1 MTGFVDPADP
11 AAVEAVLAK
20 GLTALGVPALLDQ
33 LASVP
38 DLDVQPARRGGIFR
52 APTPAAVGFGDRRLV
67 IDDRSAVLEHW
78 VGGVVLARDPVARAA
93 LPGALAALV
102 CRAVA
107 AGGAADEV
115 SVLLTALRDAVS
127 I

>member
-1 MTGFVDPADP
+1 MSDFVDPADP

-20 GLTALGVPALLDQ
+20 GLEALGVASLLSQ
-33 LASVP
+33 LAPIP
-38 DLDVQPARRGGIFR
+38 DLDVQPAQRGGIFR
-52 APTPAAVGFGDRRLV
+52 APAPAAVGFGDRRLV

-93 LPGALAALV
+93 LPGTLAALV
-102 CRAVA
+102 SRAVA
-107 AGGAADEV
+107 ASGAADEV